1 MPSTPEQPHRSED
14 ADKRD
19 RVRSDDEQLRHPDES
34 KTTEAFQRAARR
46 VRRSRRE
53 LLDSLADK

>member
-14 ADKRD
+14 ADERE
-19 RVRSDDEQLRHPDES
+19 RSDREQLRRPGEDE
-34 KTTEAFQRAARR
+34 TTEAFQRAARR
-46 VRRSRRE
+46 VRRR